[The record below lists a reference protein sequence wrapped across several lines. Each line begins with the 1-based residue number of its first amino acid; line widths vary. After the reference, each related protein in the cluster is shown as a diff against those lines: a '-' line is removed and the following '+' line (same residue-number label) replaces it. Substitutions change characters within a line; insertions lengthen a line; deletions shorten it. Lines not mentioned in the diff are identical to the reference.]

1 LSDVSY
7 ESEHAFNPE
16 PHEPDLG
23 IMNEH
28 ASNENPDGRD
38 SRCQFITAPAL
49 ARVEAPSDAPGF
61 AQLAPPARIEVADP
75 AVEEGKSSSARDFVA
90 SIRQAIET
98 LSCGEE
104 YPTIRTTAEFV
115 GMSVRTLQRRL
126 AQAGASH
133 HMLVAQ
139 ARFATAAAVL
149 ERTDAKILELA
160 LDLGYSDHA
169 NFTRAFRRWAGC
181 APREYRSRKAPHE
194 GIPDL
199 ADKHGL
205 RTGPRQRPTFRS
217 ARSRRHPG
225 RMRRTMTRGR
235 YRKSCEDRKCKR

>member
-1 LSDVSY
+1 VSN
-7 ESEHAFNPE
+7 ESEYAFNPE
-16 PHEPDLG
+16 RHEPNLG

-61 AQLAPPARIEVADP
+61 AQLAPPARIEVADT
-75 AVEEGKSSSARDFVA
+75 AVEEGKSAAAARDFVA

-98 LSCGEE
+98 LSCGEA
-104 YPTIRTTAEFV
+104 YPTIRMTAEFV

-126 AQAGASH
+126 AQSGASH

-139 ARFATAAAVL
+139 ARFATAAVVL

-181 APREYRSRKAPHE
+181 APREYRSNNTRQE
-194 GIPDL
+194 GVPD
-199 ADKHGL
+199 
-205 RTGPRQRPTFRS
+205 PSPPRS
-217 ARSRRHPG
+217 AGFGEAAPAPNHPICTVSSPSRTHAAHDD
-225 RMRRTMTRGR
+225 TRLG
-235 YRKSCEDRKCKR
+235 STS